1 MGAGRVVEGGYPKR
15 CVKVVYRVGRRWS
28 GSVEL
33 EKKEDAG
40 FCPSRSLAFLTVRE
54 ERGEWVVT
62 ALVPEKAAEA
72 VERVARKLGGYWSVE
87 PALMEAVGQL
97 RRALGVSEDEEPVYR
112 LSFLYRKGKKV
123 YLLDIKE

>member
-1 MGAGRVVEGGYPKR
+1 MVEGGYPKR

-54 ERGEWVVT
+54 ERKEWVVT
-62 ALVPEKAAEA
+62 ALVPENAAEA

-87 PALMEAVGQL
+87 PTLMEAVGLL

-112 LSFLYRKGKKV
+112 LSFLYKKGKKV